1 MSAYVCYG
9 RLNACVISGGFAC
22 TRDELPREL
31 ARVARPAVGQLLRIE
46 TYGTQETAKTV
57 AAAYSGPPVV
67 LRAADHR

>member
-31 ARVARPAVGQLLRIE
+31 ARVARPVIGDLISYS
-46 TYGTQETAKTV
+46 TYGSQEV
-57 AAAYSGPPVV
+57 AQMIAGQV
-67 LRAADHR
+67 LVLKAADHR